1 MTLKAIQNGPFC
13 RHSSKVVVYS
23 FTSEYCCQLAAV
35 LGVADIGNLKLCSF
49 DRVDPVEAK
58 LSKTILLA
66 TIRPHFGL

>member
-1 MTLKAIQNGPFC
+1 MSTAASWP
-13 RHSSKVVVYS
+13 VV
-23 FTSEYCCQLAAV
+23 AV
-35 LGVADIGNLKLCSF
+35 LGVTDIGNLKLCSF